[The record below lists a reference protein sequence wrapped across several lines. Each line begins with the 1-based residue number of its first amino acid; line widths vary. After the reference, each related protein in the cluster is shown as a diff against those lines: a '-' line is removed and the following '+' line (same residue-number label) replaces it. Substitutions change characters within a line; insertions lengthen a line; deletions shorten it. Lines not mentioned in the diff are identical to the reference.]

1 MNRRIYIL
9 VLTLI
14 VCMSFPTVSYASA
27 CEKSDNPIQ
36 LRWTF
41 LDIVDQ
47 YFDIKSGKA
56 TIEAITKG
64 ESNVTNASVIV
75 NLQRKSGTNSWKTV
89 KSWTVSEN
97 DNTASFRTT
106 WLVSTGYYYRL
117 ETIHSASDN
126 GKKESTVLI
135 SAERYAM

>member
-1 MNRRIYIL
+1 MMRRICIL

-14 VCMSFPTVSYASA
+14 VCMSYPTVSYASTY
-27 CEKSDNPIQ
+27 EKSYYPIQ

-47 YFDIKSGKA
+47 YFDIKSGNA
-56 TIEAITKG
+56 TIEAMTIG

-75 NLQRKSGTNSWKTV
+75 NLQRKSGTNSWTTI

-97 DNTASFRTT
+97 GNTASFRTT
-106 WLVSTGYYYRL
+106 
-117 ETIHSASDN
+117 
-126 GKKESTVLI
+126 
-135 SAERYAM
+135 

>member
-1 MNRRIYIL
+1 MKSWICIL
-9 VLTLI
+9 VLTLM
-14 VCMSFPTVSYASA
+14 VCMSYPTVSYASTY
-27 CEKSDNPIQ
+27 EKSYCPIQ

-47 YFDIKSGKA
+47 YFDIKSGKS
-56 TIEAITKG
+56 TIEAMTIG

-75 NLQRKSGTNSWKTV
+75 NLQRKSGTNSWTTI

-97 DNTASFRTT
+97 GNTASFRTT

-117 ETIHSASDN
+117 ETIHSASYN
-126 GKKESTVLI
+126 GQKESTVLI
-135 SAERYAM
+135 SAERYAT

>member
-1 MNRRIYIL
+1 MKRKIC
-9 VLTLI
+9 VLLLLI
-14 VCMSFPTVSYASA
+14 VCMSFSTVSYASTYA
-27 CEKSDNPIQ
+27 KSDSPIQ

-41 LDIVDQ
+41 LDIADQ
-47 YFDIKSGKA
+47 SFDIKSGKA
-56 TIEAITKG
+56 TIEAMTIG

-75 NLQRKSGTNSWKTV
+75 NLQKKSGTNSWTTI

-117 ETIHSASDN
+117 ETIHSASYN
-126 GKKESTVLI
+126 GQEESTVLI
-135 SAERYAM
+135 SAERYAI